1 MTQDNN
7 KIRESARELVHR
19 LGSEALPSIQDRIA
33 KISKRGMGQE
43 LDQAYRLLTEVEEI
57 MEKET

>member
-19 LGSEALPSIQDRIA
+19 LGSEALLYIQDRIA